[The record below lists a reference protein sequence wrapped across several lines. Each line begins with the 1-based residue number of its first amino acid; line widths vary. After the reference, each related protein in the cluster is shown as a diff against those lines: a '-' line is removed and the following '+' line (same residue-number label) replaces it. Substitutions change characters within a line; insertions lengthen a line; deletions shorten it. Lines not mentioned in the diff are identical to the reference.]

1 MVEQASNERD
11 RWQVSSR
18 WGRMPMLWH
27 CLNCGECL
35 DKTILRNRALCVE
48 RPVDDRRARIW
59 HQIKRLCR
67 EVAA

>member
-1 MVEQASNERD
+1 
-11 RWQVSSR
+11 
-18 WGRMPMLWH
+18 MLWH

-35 DKTILRNRALCVE
+35 DRTILRNRALCVE